1 MKTSRVAAILIVA
14 VLLLLPAAITSA
26 VVQPL
31 QHAPQAW
38 CVAGG
43 DSHLQTLTL
52 MLMNT
57 LLPNSVV
64 VSAGVVIFASQYTP
78 AAVVAIDLT
87 TGAKLW
93 RVPTSQGRVFLTKA
107 PNRDAVI
114 YAASE
119 LGTVT
124 VGSIELLT
132 GRENWSL
139 VLSGGMATPPVVN
152 RSQVFADLGE
162 AGIVAINA
170 VNGEIRWQQISDAR
184 NGPLVLAGETT
195 LIAGEQQRKV
205 TALDAGTGE
214 TIWSSK
220 LSELNGWAWT
230 GASDGEVVV
239 LTAWSGTPAITGAEI
254 IAFSVETGIERW
266 RFAMPGEF
274 ATSPTLVQG
283 VVVVATGGGS
293 VIAMDAETGQT
304 LWQWKNDEP
313 GITETFR
320 GSALIVTDNV
330 ILVAGIQSIDQMISG
345 VIHALDRRT
354 GMEQWRISADGIFDT
369 SAALAGDLVIAGNI
383 GTAGVASVCAYPIPS
398 FNFPFYPTGPRS

>member
-1 MKTSRVAAILIVA
+1 MKTSRVPAILIVA
-14 VLLLLPAAITSA
+14 GLLLLSTAETSA
-26 VVQPL
+26 VVPTL
-31 QHAPQAW
+31 PHAPQAW

-78 AAVVAIDLT
+78 AAVVAVDLI
-87 TGAKLW
+87 TGAELW
-93 RVPTSQGRVFLTKA
+93 RVPTSQGRVFLAKA
-107 PNRDAVI
+107 SNRDAVI

-124 VGSIELLT
+124 IGSIALLT
-132 GRENWSL
+132 GRLNWSL
-139 VLSGGMATPPVVN
+139 VLTGGMATPPVTN
-152 RSQVFADLGE
+152 QGLVFADLGE
-162 AGIVAINA
+162 TGIVAINA
-170 VNGEIRWQQISDAR
+170 ANGELRWQRISDAR

-195 LIAGEQQRKV
+195 LIAGEQQGQV
-205 TALDAGTGE
+205 TALDVSSGE

-220 LSELNGWAWT
+220 RTELNGWAWS
-230 GASDGEVVV
+230 GASDGETVV
-239 LTAWSGTPAITGAEI
+239 LTAWSGTPAITGSEI
-254 IAFSVETGIERW
+254 IAFAGETGIERW
-266 RFAMPGEF
+266 RLSMPGEF

-313 GITETFR
+313 GITGTFR
-320 GSALIVTDNV
+320 GSAPVVTDNV